1 MFSLI
6 DMKAPFP
13 QWREAHANFQTRR
26 NAEEES
32 GPTNAKR
39 ADAAVCT
46 VRPPFAPVL
55 YCAPTSPLFF
65 ISSIWQNPLRS
76 PTLVNKGHVRPDTA
90 DYSLDLMRDMSERLI
105 SAKLKVL
112 RYIYLTIDDSGFEAK
127 CAGVGFVSAVLYP
140 MGMIKTAFS
149 FSGRLNVCSS
159 LLLAK

>member
-1 MFSLI
+1 M
-6 DMKAPFP
+6 
-13 QWREAHANFQTRR
+13 Q
-26 NAEEES
+26 
-32 GPTNAKR
+32 
-39 ADAAVCT
+39 AAVCT

-55 YCAPTSPLFF
+55 YCAPASPLFF

-76 PTLVNKGHVRPDTA
+76 PTLVNKRHVCPDT
-90 DYSLDLMRDMSERLI
+90 SERLI

-140 MGMIKTAFS
+140 LGMTKTAFS
-149 FSGRLNVCSS
+149 FSGRANVCSN